1 MTASTTTEPKTD
13 SAGFK
18 YTRPPLYEAQTE
30 AIFCD
35 ARYGIVEASTKSGK
49 THGCIVWLF
58 EQAVMGKPGR
68 NYWWIAPVY
77 GQAKIAYRRIKRA
90 LKYSVPASFY
100 SQNDSDLYVH
110 LNPFDTTI
118 WFKSADKPDSLY
130 GEDVYA
136 AVIDEASRCKE
147 DSWFAV
153 RTTLSATKGPVRMI
167 GNVKGR
173 KNWAY
178 RLARRA
184 EMGEPNMHFAKI
196 TAYDAVE
203 AGVLDAEEI
212 EDARAVLPE
221 DVFNEL
227 YLCIPSDDGGNPF
240 GLSAITACVGQQ
252 SDDPPVAWGWDLAK
266 SRDWT
271 VGIALDKDGH
281 VCEYHRWQAPWN
293 ITESRILNLTKR
305 VPALVD
311 STGVGDPVVGSLQQQ
326 ATNYTNPQLAS
337 AWSNFEGFKFTGP
350 SKQQLMEGLR
360 VAIQDQRVSYP
371 EGQIVRELEQFEYE
385 YTKTG
390 VRYQAP
396 EGFHDDC
403 VMALALAWRH
413 FSTSGIFFG
422 TTAPINFT
430 RTSPWRLH

>member
-1 MTASTTTEPKTD
+1 MTQATATQTSAAYKYKRPSLYPKQ
-13 SAGFK
+13 A
-18 YTRPPLYEAQTE
+18 E

-58 EQAVMGKPGR
+58 EQAVSGHPGR
-68 NYWWIAPVY
+68 NYWWVAPVY
-77 GQAKIAYRRIKRA
+77 GQAKIAYRRLKRA
-90 LKYSVPASFY
+90 LKYSVPKDFW
-100 SQNDSDLYVH
+100 SQNDSDLYIH
-110 LNPFDTTI
+110 LAYFDTTI

-136 AVIDEASRCKE
+136 AVIDEASRCKA
-147 DSWFAV
+147 DSWYAV
-153 RTTLSATKGPVRMI
+153 RTTLSATRGPIRLI

-184 EMGEPNMHFAKI
+184 EMGEKNMHFAKI
-196 TAYDAVE
+196 TAYDAAE
-203 AGVLDAEEI
+203 AGVLEVDEI
-212 EDARAVLPE
+212 EDARTILPE

-240 GLSAITACVGQQ
+240 GLSAIAACQGPM

-271 VGIALDKDGH
+271 VGIALDRDGH
-281 VCEYHRWQAPWN
+281 VCELHRWQAPWS
-293 ITESRILNLTKR
+293 ITESKIVSLTKR

-311 STGVGDPVVGSLQQQ
+311 STGVGDPVLETLQSV
-326 ATNYTNPQLAS
+326 ATNYKNQQLA
-337 AWSNFEGFKFTGP
+337 AMWSNFEGFKFTGP

-360 VAIQDQRVSYP
+360 VAIQDGRISFP
-371 EGQIVRELEQFEYE
+371 EGVIQNELEQFEYE

-390 VRYQAP
+390 VRYMAP

-413 FSTSGIFFG
+413 FSTKGAFFG
-422 TTAPINFT
+422 TTAPVNFT